1 MAEKP
6 IDPEAVRGIDAKID
20 RVLETYPE
28 LQAIDPGRQQALEE
42 WLEDL
47 EQGEAHHD
55 K

>member
-1 MAEKP
+1 MTEQP
-6 IDPEAVRGIDAKID
+6 IDLEAIRNIDTKID

-28 LQAIDPGRQQALEE
+28 LQAIDPERQQALEE